1 MRWRWETDLKR
12 DEIMLWGDLRNIENL
27 SAYISCSPFSLR
39 TEKTWLKL
47 PQVGVMEDRPVLENS
62 SALGICWIKIIFYET
77 FC

>member
-1 MRWRWETDLKR
+1 MEV
-12 DEIMLWGDLRNIENL
+12 GDRPKKGWDHAMGWPEEYQEPIHLHQQL
-27 SAYISCSPFSLR
+27 LPFSLR